1 MKEEIQ
7 DGADCIDEGEKEE
20 EEGGLQGEK
29 RQLDAEG
36 DGEEEDN
43 QIILTWD
50 CLMFLGMQESDHI
63 FVSSCMIAIYRRWCV
78 IYFEKSMFLLF
89 LPYSN

>member
-7 DGADCIDEGEKEE
+7 DGADCINEGGKEE

-36 DGEEEDN
+36 DGEEEDD

-63 FVSSCMIAIYRRWCV
+63 FVSCMIAIYRRWCV

-89 LPYSN
+89 LPYSD